1 MKILFLCRKNAATSQ
16 MAEAFANARSEQD
29 IEIVSAGLDSA
40 PLHPAAIKV
49 MAEVGVDL
57 SKAGPKKLDDLPDTD
72 FDVVITLCRDV
83 VDQLPVLPGFPV
95 TVHWDLNPP
104 GEVVGKE
111 DVVLR
116 AFRQSRDEVKRL
128 VDDFF
133 DRGYQAALQ
142 FARECEGMLLDNVS
156 DGIMA
161 HDLDRRIF
169 HFNKAAEEITG
180 YKREEIIGKDC
191 HDVFPGRLC
200 GGKCLFC
207 QDPAPSGPGSV
218 KREIDI
224 NTKSGERRTVDS
236 TLRMMSDV
244 DGRDIGVL
252 LSFHDVTRER
262 ALARR
267 VGEINQF
274 SGIIGHDQKMLEIYD
289 LIRDLADTDV
299 PVLIQG
305 ESGTGKELVAAAI
318 HNEGLRGNKL
328 FVPINCGALPESLL
342 ESELFGHVKGSF
354 TGADRDKPGLFQLA
368 DGGVIFLDE
377 IGETSPGLQVRLL
390 RVLQEGEI
398 RRVGADTDRKVDV
411 RVIAASHRDLQ
422 QHVADGEFREDL
434 FYRLAV
440 FPIPLP
446 PLRDRREDIPD
457 LCLHFLSQKATK
469 QGKGPEGFTA
479 PAMDALCAH
488 EWPGNIRE
496 LQNEVERASLFSGD
510 GERIDLEHLSERLT
524 QGRQT
529 VSGPGTKVVREG
541 ALKAVLA
548 QVERE
553 MITAALERHEGN
565 RTRASEELQVSRWGL
580 VQKIKSYGLES

>member
-342 ESELFGHVKGSF
+342 ESELFGHVKGAF
-354 TGADRDKPGLFQLA
+354 TGAIRDKKGRFELA
-368 DGGVIFLDE
+368 DEGTIFLDE
-377 IGETSPGLQVRLL
+377 IGDISPVMQVKLM
-390 RVLQEGEI
+390 RVLQEGTFE
-398 RRVGADTDRKVDV
+398 RVGSETTIKVNM
-411 RVIAASHRDLQ
+411 RVISATNKDLQ
-422 QHVADGEFREDL
+422 EEIADGRFRDDL
-434 FYRLAV
+434 YYRLSV
-440 FPIPLP
+440 VPLWLP
-446 PLRDRREDIPD
+446 PLRDRRNDIPLIAEHILKLALKSRKLGD
-457 LCLHFLSQKATK
+457 AVISSS
-469 QGKGPEGFTA
+469 
-479 PAMDALCAH
+479 AMDALLSYS
-488 EWPGNIRE
+488 WPGNVRE
-496 LQNEVERASLFSGD
+496 LQNWLQFALVKCKG
-510 GERIDLEHLSERLT
+510 GEILPEHFPPMRTTAAGTGSSRRRRKLDLGS
-524 QGRQT
+524 
-529 VSGPGTKVVREG
+529 VREAIRATDG
-541 ALKAVLA
+541 NKL
-548 QVERE
+548 E
-553 MITAALERHEGN
+553 AAKRLG
-565 RTRASEELQVSRWGL
+565 VSRATL
-580 VQKIKSYGLES
+580 YRFLEDVDL

>member
-1 MKILFLCRKNAATSQ
+1 MNILFLCRKNAGSSQ
-16 MAEAFANARSEQD
+16 MAEAFARARSDQD
-29 IEIVSAGLDSA
+29 VEVTSAGLDAA
-40 PLHPAAIKV
+40 PLHPMAIKV

-57 SKAGPKKLDDLPDTD
+57 SKAKPKKLGDLSDMD

-83 VDQLPVLPGFPV
+83 VDQLPVLPGFPA

-104 GEVVGKE
+104 GEVEGKE
-111 DVVLR
+111 DVVLQ

-156 DGIMA
+156 DGILA
-161 HDLDRRIF
+161 HDLSRRVF

-207 QDPAPSGPGSV
+207 EDPVPSGPGSV

-224 NTKSGERRTVDS
+224 NTKGGERRTVDS
-236 TLRMMSDV
+236 TLRMMTDV

-342 ESELFGHVKGSF
+342 ESELFGHVKGAF
-354 TGADRDKPGLFQLA
+354 TGAIRDKKGRFELA
-368 DGGVIFLDE
+368 DGGTIFLDE
-377 IGETSPGLQVRLL
+377 IGDISPTMQVKLM
-390 RVLQEGEI
+390 RVLQEGTFE
-398 RRVGADTDRKVDV
+398 RVGSETTIKVNV
-411 RVIAASHRDLQ
+411 RVISATNKDL
-422 QHVADGEFREDL
+422 HEEIADGRFRDDL
-434 FYRLAV
+434 YYRLSV
-440 FPIPLP
+440 VPLWLP
-446 PLRDRREDIPD
+446 PLRDRRTDIPLIAEHILKLALKD
-457 LCLHFLSQKATK
+457 RT
-469 QGKGPEGFTA
+469 QGGVVISPS
-479 PAMDALCAH
+479 AMDALLSYS
-488 EWPGNIRE
+488 WPGNVRE
-496 LQNEVERASLFSGD
+496 LQNWLQFALVKCKGAEILPEHFPPMRTPVAGTGSSRRRRKL
-510 GERIDLEHLSERLT
+510 DLS
-524 QGRQT
+524 
-529 VSGPGTKVVREG
+529 SVREAIRATDG
-541 ALKAVLA
+541 NKL
-548 QVERE
+548 E
-553 MITAALERHEGN
+553 AAKRLG
-565 RTRASEELQVSRWGL
+565 VSRATL
-580 VQKIKSYGLES
+580 YRFLEDVDL